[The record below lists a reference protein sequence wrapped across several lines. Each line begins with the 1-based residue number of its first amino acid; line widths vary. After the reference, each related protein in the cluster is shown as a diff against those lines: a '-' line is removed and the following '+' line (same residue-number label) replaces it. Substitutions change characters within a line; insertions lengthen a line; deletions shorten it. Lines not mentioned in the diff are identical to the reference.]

1 MSNTDQNLSPEDW
14 EQLTRRGLPILLLV
28 ALGLVARTS
37 SECQTVLAYIG
48 VHTSWLPTFSF
59 ASIIWFWWVAVI
71 ALLWALQK
79 RGLQVFRMSFTT
91 ISVHAGVAVL
101 LAFCHLRIMQAFV
114 TTTVPLWPEWGHAYL
129 TRGCITGERFSHDLL
144 TYGVLLAIS
153 LSIFHQLLTRRI
165 LLREIALEQQ
175 LTTAQLQAL
184 QTQVEPHFL
193 FNALNAIQSLVD
205 LKRCDQA
212 SEALKH
218 LNVILRSSLQ
228 KTVPGKVK
236 LIEELRVVQSYLAMQ
251 RIRFAD
257 RIEFRLDTGPDVL
270 HSLVPNFILQPL
282 VENAIHHGLSSK
294 VDGGLI
300 ETFIHRRGT
309 MLCLRISDN
318 GAGNAG
324 TTSKGLGISLQNTRK
339 RLEHLY
345 PDRFRFTAGQR
356 VNGGFEVEVLIP
368 FEGVPA

>member
-28 ALGLVARTS
+28 VLGLVARTS

-71 ALLWALQK
+71 TLLWALQK

-91 ISVHAGVAVL
+91 ISVHTGVAVL

-212 SEALKH
+212 SEAL
-218 LNVILRSSLQ
+218 
-228 KTVPGKVK
+228 
-236 LIEELRVVQSYLAMQ
+236 
-251 RIRFAD
+251 
-257 RIEFRLDTGPDVL
+257 
-270 HSLVPNFILQPL
+270 
-282 VENAIHHGLSSK
+282 
-294 VDGGLI
+294 
-300 ETFIHRRGT
+300 
-309 MLCLRISDN
+309 
-318 GAGNAG
+318 
-324 TTSKGLGISLQNTRK
+324 NT
-339 RLEHLY
+339 
-345 PDRFRFTAGQR
+345 
-356 VNGGFEVEVLIP
+356 
-368 FEGVPA
+368 